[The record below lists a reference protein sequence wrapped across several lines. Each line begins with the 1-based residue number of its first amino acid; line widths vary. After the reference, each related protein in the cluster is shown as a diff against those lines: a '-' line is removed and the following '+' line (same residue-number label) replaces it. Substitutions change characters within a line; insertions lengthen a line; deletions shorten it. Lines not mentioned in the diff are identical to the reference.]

1 MINLSHP
8 SRSRSRGPQ
17 RTREEAAALV
27 CQWQASGL
35 SKQGWCNEQGILRSA
50 LNSYLHRTKRQ
61 VIAAPPVS
69 QPFIELQRRPPVT
82 VTPRM
87 VRITLEGPVAT
98 AELTV
103 ADLGAL
109 IQHLSEARS

>member
-1 MINLSHP
+1 MTNPSHP
-8 SRSRSRGPQ
+8 SRSRGPQ
-17 RTREEAAALV
+17 RTLEEAAALV

-35 SKQGWCNEQGILRSA
+35 GKQVWCNEQGILRSA

-69 QPFIELQRRPPVT
+69 HPFIELQRRPPVT
-82 VTPRM
+82 ASPRL
-87 VRITLEGPVAT
+87 VRLTLAGSVAT

-103 ADLGAL
+103 DDLGML
-109 IQHLSEARS
+109 IQRLSEARS